1 MCADEQ
7 ARETAD
13 PSQFVAVFLPGVPRE
28 LWPIHVRPY
37 PDELLTS
44 WVIRFAHAHGYR
56 SETACALA
64 LGREHAFWCRDSDR
78 SASLEKLAKLAQAS
92 GLDVQTLEGLTLRP
106 WGGFLSESVKIDTG
120 SPGILPA
127 GIYHRKRRRCGL
139 MVCPACLRLDDT
151 PYYRRNWRLA
161 FLAVC
166 PEHEVLLL
174 DRCEACSEPIAPY
187 RVDMKWVMRT
197 SNGGNLHVLC
207 HGCGHD
213 LRQSRFVSVEQS
225 EVAFARLIAGT
236 LNTGYVQ
243 LSMGMMLHSVAFFK
257 GIRVL
262 LGCVRL
268 ASMRG
273 HLSAH
278 QARRRNCRCRW
289 GDFEMMEIN
298 ERREGLS
305 QVAALLEEWPG
316 RFLAFAAKHH
326 ITFTDMLSIGRTG
339 RELPYWLWSIA
350 RWHLRRG

>member
-1 MCADEQ
+1 M
-7 ARETAD
+7 
-13 PSQFVAVFLPGVPRE
+13 FLPGVPRE

-56 SETACALA
+56 SETACALIM
-64 LGREHAFWCRDSDR
+64 GREHAFWCRDSDR
-78 SASLEKLAKLAQAS
+78 SAPLEKLAKLAQAS
-92 GLDVQTLEGLTLRP
+92 GLDVPTLEGLTLRP
-106 WGGFLSESVKIDTG
+106 WGGFLSESIKIDTG

-139 MVCPACLRLDDT
+139 MVCPACLSLDDT

-166 PEHEVLLL
+166 PKHEVLLL

-197 SNGGNLHVLC
+197 SNGGNLQVLC

-213 LRQSRFVSVEQS
+213 LRRSRFVRVEQC
-225 EVAFARLIAGT
+225 EVAFARLIADT
-236 LNTGYVQ
+236 LNTGHVQ
-243 LSMGMMLHSVAFFK
+243 LPTGMGLHSVAFFK

-273 HLSAH
+273 RLSAH
-278 QARRRNCRCRW
+278 QARRMDFKYQW
-289 GDFEMMEIN
+289 GDFELMGLN
-298 ERREGLS
+298 GRRTGLL
-305 QVAALLEEWPG
+305 QVAALLEDWPN
-316 RFLAFAAKHH
+316 RFLSFAAEYRIAFADVLGMCRK
-326 ITFTDMLSIGRTG
+326 S
-339 RELPYWLWSIA
+339 RELPYWIWSIA
-350 RWHLRRG
+350 RWNL